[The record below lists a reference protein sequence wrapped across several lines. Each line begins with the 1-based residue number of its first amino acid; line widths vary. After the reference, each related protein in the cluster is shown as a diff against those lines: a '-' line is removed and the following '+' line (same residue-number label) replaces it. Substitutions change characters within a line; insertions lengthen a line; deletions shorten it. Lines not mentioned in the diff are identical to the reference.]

1 MKFNWGVGITIVI
14 IAFMTFILSFVYKAS
29 QTNSDLYAEDYYEQ
43 EINYQQTIDAKNNA
57 IALKKKFNFE
67 QSEEYFIIK
76 FPEEVSENVE
86 GKVYFYRPENASLDK
101 TFQIDMM
108 KGMMAFEKSSLTK
121 GGYLM
126 KISWTNNN
134 ENYLVE
140 TNINIE

>member
-76 FPEEVSENVE
+76 FPEEVNENIE